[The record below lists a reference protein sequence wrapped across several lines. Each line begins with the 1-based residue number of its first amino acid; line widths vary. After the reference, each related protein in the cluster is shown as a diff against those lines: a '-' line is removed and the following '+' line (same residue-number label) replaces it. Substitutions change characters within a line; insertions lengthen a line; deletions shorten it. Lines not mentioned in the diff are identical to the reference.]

1 MVMKKNS
8 YIDENKG
15 GIILVGMIIGIIMGP
30 VAYYSG
36 FKKGK
41 AETYEP
47 TKIIAIQTYEV
58 EIIDLRKQIDDIS
71 QDYEKNA
78 AVMRQQQAREINSL
92 GTRQSNEIYALEE
105 NQTTEIVNLQ
115 KDKESELDFT
125 QTKHENELKETQ
137 ETYYVKGQV
146 DSRSSIQNQIDSK
159 YQENISNNDWNAPV
173 FSTKR

>member
-8 YIDENKG
+8 SIDENKS

-36 FKKGK
+36 YKKGR
-41 AETYEP
+41 AETYEL
-47 TKIIAIQTYEV
+47 TKIVAIQTYDAR
-58 EIIDLRKQIDDIS
+58 IGDLKEQINDIS

-78 AVMRQQQAREINSL
+78 AALRQQQAREIN
-92 GTRQSNEIYALEE
+92 NLETK
-105 NQTTEIVNLQ
+105 QITEIE
-115 KDKESELDFT
+115 KSKEEKVSELSFM
-125 QTKHENELKETQ
+125 QTKHEDALKETQ